1 VSARFEE
8 PYEPHRL
15 AIRNHEQKENQM
27 SQAVS
32 SVKPQKND
40 AGVARIDMKL
50 EVSLI
55 PVSDVDRA
63 KEFYTRLGWRLD
75 DDLVVGDDFRVVQMT
90 PPGSGSSIS
99 FGKGVTPA
107 APGSFRGGLI
117 VSDIE
122 AAHKELV
129 TRGLNASE
137 VFHGSP
143 FSPAGRISGPDPERQ
158 SYRSYVA
165 FEDPDGNAW
174 IVQEVTRRAPGRI
187 DPATTTFASASDLAS
202 AIRRAAAAHG
212 KQEKSNG
219 QRDANWPDWY
229 AAYIAAEQAGTE
241 LPK

>member
-1 VSARFEE
+1 MSQTASSFK
-8 PYEPHRL
+8 
-15 AIRNHEQKENQM
+15 EQKY
-27 SQAVS
+27 
-32 SVKPQKND
+32 D
-40 AGVARIDMKL
+40 ADVARVDMKL
-50 EVSLI
+50 EVALI

-75 DDLVVGDDFRVVQMT
+75 DDIVMGNDFRVVQFT

-99 FGKGVTPA
+99 FGKGVTTA

-117 VSDIE
+117 VADIE
-122 AAHKELV
+122 AAHKALV
-129 TRGLNASE
+129 GRGINASE

-158 SYRSYVA
+158 SYRSYIS

-187 DPATTTFASASDLAS
+187 DPATTTFASANDLAS
-202 AIRRAAAAHG
+202 AMRRAATAHG
-212 KQEKSNG
+212 EHEKRVG
-219 QRDANWPDWY
+219 QPAANWPVWY
-229 AAYIAAEQAGTE
+229 AAYMAAEMAGTE

>member
-1 VSARFEE
+1 
-8 PYEPHRL
+8 
-15 AIRNHEQKENQM
+15 M
-27 SQAVS
+27 SQTAS
-32 SVKPQKND
+32 SFKQPKYD
-40 AGVARIDMKL
+40 AGVARVDMKL
-50 EVSLI
+50 EVALI

-63 KEFYTRLGWRLD
+63 KEFFTRLGWRLD
-75 DDLVVGDDFRVVQMT
+75 DDIVMGSDFRVVQFT

-99 FGKGVTPA
+99 FGKGVTAA

-129 TRGLNASE
+129 TRGINASE

-158 SYRSYVA
+158 SYRSYVS

-187 DPATTTFASASDLAS
+187 DPATTTFASANDLAS
-202 AIRRAAAAHG
+202 AMRRAAVAHG
-212 KQEKSNG
+212 EHEKRVG
-219 QRDANWPDWY
+219 QRDANWPEWY
-229 AAYIAAEQAGTE
+229 AAYMAAVQAGTE

>member
-1 VSARFEE
+1 
-8 PYEPHRL
+8 
-15 AIRNHEQKENQM
+15 M

-32 SVKPQKND
+32 SFKQQKYD
-40 AGVARIDMKL
+40 AGVARVDMKF

-75 DDLVVGDDFRVVQMT
+75 DDLVVGDDFRVVQIT

-99 FGKGVTPA
+99 FGTAVTSA

-129 TRGLNASE
+129 SRGVNASE

-187 DPATTTFASASDLAS
+187 DPATTTFASANDLAS
-202 AIRRAAAAHG
+202 AMRRAAAAHG
-212 KQEKSNG
+212 QQEKSSEQG
-219 QRDANWPDWY
+219 DANWPDWY
-229 AAYIAAEQAGTE
+229 AAYMAAEQAGTD